1 MPQSL
6 RARAYLLSLT
16 IPVAVSGILSAQ
28 VSPAAKGAEMDI
40 DIAGIVT
47 SAELKQEIDEKLA
60 RVQNFLRQQNLGG
73 VLLTRVNNYSWMTA
87 GLGDNHIVITSE
99 VGAVSLLILRDG
111 RKFVVA
117 SHAEMP
123 RVMAE
128 DLAGQGYDPHE
139 FLWYAERTTPDRRLE
154 IIREIAQGQ
163 QIGTDV
169 PLPGMQLIDAEFAPL
184 RYQLTE
190 SEIKKYRWLGR
201 NTTKAVNAVCRKLRR
216 GMTEREIE
224 ALASD
229 ELMRRGIRPTVLLM
243 GADARLSRF
252 FHHTPSD
259 LQLDRFIFV
268 NVCARKWGLVIS
280 VGRYV
285 HFGPPS
291 EELTEHIR
299 ASAEISARLQAHSRP
314 GVKVAD
320 LFEMAKKWYA
330 EQGYADGW
338 KPIHMGGAIGYAE
351 REWVAFPGS
360 PETIHERQAF
370 AWNPFIRGT
379 LSFDTIIVH
388 GDHIENISSTPDW
401 PAMTIPVDGKSYKM
415 PNILVR

>member
-1 MPQSL
+1 LAAQAIQAEGGG
-6 RARAYLLSLT
+6 RD
-16 IPVAVSGILSAQ
+16 IPGVA
-28 VSPAAKGAEMDI
+28 
-40 DIAGIVT
+40 T
-47 SAELKQEIDEKLA
+47 SIELKQEIDLKLA
-60 RVQNFLRQQNLGG
+60 RVQSFLAQQNLGG

-87 GLGDNHIVITSE
+87 GLGDNHIIITSE

-111 RKFVVA
+111 RKFAIA

-128 DLAGQGYDPHE
+128 DLPGMGYEPRE
-139 FLWYAERTTPDRRLE
+139 FLWYEEQATPNRRLE

-163 QIGTDV
+163 EIGTDV
-169 PLPGMQLIDAEFAPL
+169 PLPGMRLVDAEFAPL

-201 NTTKAVNAVCRKLRR
+201 NTTEAVNAVCRKLQR

-224 ALASD
+224 AMVSD

-243 GADARLSRF
+243 GADQRLSRF

-259 LQLDRFIFV
+259 NKLDKFIFV

-285 HFGPPS
+285 YFGTPP
-291 EELTEHIR
+291 EDLRKHMR
-299 ASAEISARLQAHSRP
+299 ASAEISARLQANSRP

-330 EQGYADGW
+330 ERDFPDGW

-351 REWVAFPGS
+351 REWLAVPGS
-360 PETIHERQAF
+360 AETIHESQAF
-370 AWNPFIRGT
+370 AWNPFVRGT

-388 GDHIENISSTPDW
+388 ADQIENISSTPDW
-401 PAMTIPVDGKSYKM
+401 PAMTITVDGKPYRM
-415 PNILVR
+415 PDILVR